1 MTPPVLPTAGHVR
14 QAGPPL
20 VPLLLA
26 GGDVL
31 DVGTA
36 TFARGD
42 VLLVGGR
49 VAALG
54 DVPADD
60 VPAGTHRV
68 DCTGLLVTPG
78 LVDAQVNG
86 AAGAD
91 LTREPERLVDVAR
104 ALPAYGVTAFVPTV
118 VTAAAGTVERA
129 LAAAAALATDG
140 TAPAGSPVR
149 ASVVGVHAE
158 GPFLSP
164 ARRGAHPPAH
174 LRAPDRAFVAGW
186 SRAGGLVTAT
196 LAPELPGALDVV
208 ADLTARG
215 VVVWV
220 GHTQATYEQVLAAV
234 AAGARAVTHLFNAM
248 PPLGHR
254 DPGPVGAVLGDD
266 DLVAGVIVD
275 DLHVHPAV
283 VRATWKALGRSRFM
297 LVSDTTAA
305 LGLPDGRTVLGDHE
319 VVLERGAVRLAS
331 DGVTLAGSGVGLD
344 HCVRTLVAATGCPPA
359 EAFVAATRTPADLLR
374 RPDLGRLAVGG
385 PADVVVWTP
394 DLHPRTVVVGGR
406 TAAPG
411 PA

>member
-1 MTPPVLPTAGHVR
+1 MTPPVLPPAAHVR

-20 VPLLLA
+20 VPLLLT

-42 VLLVGGR
+42 VLLIGGR

-91 LTREPERLVDVAR
+91 LTREPERLADVAR

-118 VTAAAGTVERA
+118 VTSAAGTVERA
-129 LAAAAALATDG
+129 LAAAAALATDD
-140 TAPAGSPVR
+140 AAHAGAPVR

-174 LRAPDRAFVAGW
+174 LRDPDRALVAGW
-186 SRAGGLVTAT
+186 SRAGGLVVAT

-215 VVVWV
+215 VVVWM
-220 GHTQATYEQVLAAV
+220 GHTMATYEQTLAAV

-266 DLVAGVIVD
+266 DLVAGVIAD
-275 DLHVHPAV
+275 GLHVHPAV
-283 VRATWKALGRSRFM
+283 VRAAWKALGRSRFM

-374 RPDLGRLAVGG
+374 RPDLGRLVVGG
-385 PADVVVWTP
+385 RADVVVWTP